1 MNDERGGWYLLT
13 GVILGVMFGLVYAW
27 LIAPVSYTDTP
38 PVSLRAD
45 LKETYRLTIAYAYAA
60 TGDVE
65 RARARLAL
73 LGDADPGATLVTQA
87 QQAAE
92 RGETQAAQALRAL
105 GQALGA
111 ISPPTVTPSSTHTA
125 SPTPGITPSRV
136 VLTATRTPVPS
147 ATLTPLATFTPLPT
161 LTPTATAG
169 APFVLRERRFVCD
182 ASLTQPLIQIQV
194 FDAAGQPVPGVA
206 ALVSWEGGQARFFT
220 GFKPELG
227 RGYADF
233 EMTPGIKYIL
243 RLAEGGQPIGDLTAA
258 ECQSEQDSRF
268 LGSWLL
274 VFVQP

>member
-1 MNDERGGWYLLT
+1 MTDERGAWYLLT
-13 GVILGVMFGLVYAW
+13 GLVLGVAFGLVYAW
-27 LIAPVSYTDTP
+27 LIAPVAYTDTP

-65 RARARLAL
+65 RARARLSL
-73 LGDADPGATLVTQA
+73 LGDAEPGGALVAQA
-87 QQAAE
+87 QQAAG
-92 RGETQAAQALRAL
+92 RGETQSAQALTAL
-105 GQALGA
+105 AQALGA
-111 ISPPTVTPSSTHTA
+111 ILPPSATPSPTRTA

-136 VLTATRTPVPS
+136 VLTATRTPIPS

-169 APFVLRERRFVCD
+169 APFVLRERKFVCD
-182 ASLTQPLIQIQV
+182 ATLTRPLIQVQV
-194 FDAAGQPVPGVA
+194 FDAAGQPVPGIA

-233 EMTPGIKYIL
+233 EMTPATKYTL
-243 RLAEGGQPIGDLTAA
+243 RLAEGGQPIGDLSAA
-258 ECQSEQDSRF
+258 ECESAQGGRF
-268 LGSWLL
+268 WGSWLL